1 MLTFKK
7 KTTPVLLSTL
17 LLAAA
22 ILPAC
27 SKDNKS
33 AGSPSAS
40 PAAGSPAAT
49 ASANPAATP
58 KETRTITVMMSDS
71 STQPLVKDAP
81 ALQEI
86 LKQTNVKINLEG
98 VPQSDYET
106 KKSTLITTNNLPDVL
121 RATKADLTNFA
132 STGVFL
138 DLTPY
143 LDKYAPNFLKRVEAE
158 PEAKKLMVDG
168 KFYGFPIMARKS
180 AAANVGNFPMIRT
193 DILSELNL
201 KAPTDFNEL
210 YNVLSAFK
218 KAYPDSYP
226 WTIRNGSQ
234 YTLRFLVYAFG
245 GGFNIYYE
253 PKQDKYIYGTSTDA
267 FKEVITYFN
276 KLYKEKLLDPN
287 FANLTQQQ
295 WTENLSSGK
304 SLFFY
309 DNYTFAVNFNAALQQ
324 KNPKAKFDM
333 LPLLKDSKG
342 EKRNYM
348 DNPSSFNSYVISSK
362 AKNPEEI
369 VKLFDWMY
377 SDAGADVTNFGRPG
391 TDFTRSGDKVTIPDT
406 LLNQYKDKQDP
417 YRSMQSALGTGL
429 LAFSVFTDDTPMLT
443 ISNPSL
449 KEWSDIVKKQKDA
462 KEVIEKPQDPPFNSA
477 ETEQL
482 KQLNTKVNTLL
493 TQNIDKFI
501 LGTRPLSEL
510 DAFVKEVATSGG
522 TEIENIYNTAWGR
535 IKK

>member
-1 MLTFKK
+1 MFNEIKK
-7 KTTPVLLSTL
+7 SPILLSSL

-22 ILPAC
+22 VLPAC
-27 SKDNKS
+27 SSNDNS
-33 AGSPSAS
+33 AQSTSGATATS
-40 PAAGSPAAT
+40 AAT
-49 ASANPAATP
+49 AATTPEP
-58 KETRTITVMMSDS
+58 KEARKVTVMMSDTS
-71 STQPLVKDAP
+71 VQPLVKDAP
-81 ALQEI
+81 SLQEI
-86 LKQTNVKINLEG
+86 LKKTNVKINLEG
-98 VPQSDYET
+98 VPGSDFDT

-121 RATKADLTNFA
+121 RVSKADITNFA
-132 STGVFL
+132 GTGVFL
-138 DLTPY
+138 DLMPY
-143 LDKYAPNFLKRVEAE
+143 LDKYAPNFMKRVEAE

-180 AAANVGNFPMIRT
+180 SAANVGNFPMIRT
-193 DILSELNL
+193 DVLTELGL

-210 YNVLSAFK
+210 YDVLAAFK

-276 KLYKEKLLDPN
+276 KLYKDKLLDPN
-287 FANLTQQQ
+287 FTNVTQQQ

-309 DNYTFAVNFNAALQQ
+309 DNYTFAVNFNASLQQ
-324 KNPKAKFDM
+324 KNPKAKFEM
-333 LPLLKDSKG
+333 LPLLKNSKG

-348 DNPSSFNSYVISSK
+348 DNPSNFNLFVLNNK
-362 AKNPEEI
+362 LKNPEEI
-369 VKLFDWMY
+369 VKMFDWMY
-377 SDAGADVTNFGRPG
+377 SDEGADVTNFGRLG
-391 TDFTRSGDKVTIPDT
+391 TDFTRTGDKVTIPDS

-417 YRSMQSALGTGL
+417 YRAMQSALGTGL

-443 ISNPSL
+443 ISNPAL
-449 KEWSDIVKKQKDA
+449 KNWSDIVKTQKDK
-462 KEVIEKPQDPPFNSA
+462 KEVIEKPLDPPFNST

-510 DAFVKEVATSGG
+510 DAFVKEVATNGG
-522 TEIENIYNTAWGR
+522 TEIETIYNAAWNR